1 MGLEIDLELMTQE
14 DVGKTPVPPGTPDLR
29 MPRLV
34 DPDFPL
40 SSAMGLEI
48 DLELSDQSA
57 DDFQVPPGTRDLRVP
72 LRPLTNGY

>member
-1 MGLEIDLELMTQE
+1 MEN
-14 DVGKTPVPPGTPDLR
+14 KATPPPPSL
-29 MPRLV
+29 PV
-34 DPDFPL
+34 FPL

-57 DDFQVPPGTRDLRVP
+57 DDFQVPPGTRDLRLP